1 MDKSVKIYE
10 KVISQSGSE
19 DTEFKIDSYNLGL
32 VPMSLGK
39 FEKAWEFIEYRF
51 DIGIA
56 KILCEKFNRFPKW
69 DGKDGGPLL
78 LFGKIK
84 VLEMYFFMPQ

>member
-10 KVISQSGSE
+10 KVISQPGSE

-32 VPMSLGK
+32 ALASLGK
-39 FEKAWEFIEYRF
+39 FEKKAWEFIEYRF
-51 DIGIA
+51 DIGIS
-56 KILCEKFNRFPKW
+56 KYYVKNLIDFQSGTVKME
-69 DGKDGGPLL
+69 GLL

-84 VLEMYFFMPQ
+84 VLEMYFFMLQ